1 MKLYEGLFLFDA
13 NLAAKDWPGL
23 EKHVGDLLQKNEAD
37 LVYSERWPDRKLA
50 YEVKGCRKGTYFL
63 TYFNAPGPAIT
74 TLHRDVQ
81 LSERVLRLMVLQNEY
96 IEEVL
101 DAHKARQAEREA
113 AAKAS
118 EAATEPAA
126 EKAAEAKPA
135 EDSPAESPEPAE
147 DSPAESPE
155 PAEATPAERP
165 EPAEGQLAE
174 GAISQVEIQYAGE
187 IAGINVA
194 PLTISVLK
202 GLLERSQNLLGDPR
216 GREVAVDLVEKHREL
231 PATHA
236 CHQVRA
242 AGTLHQAATDST
254 EHPLHF
260 A

>member
-74 TLHRDVQ
+74 ALHRDVQ

-118 EAATEPAA
+118 EAATESAA
-126 EKAAEAKPA
+126 EKAAEA
-135 EDSPAESPEPAE
+135 EPAE

-155 PAEATPAERP
+155 PAES
-165 EPAEGQLAE
+165 QLAE
-174 GAISQVEIQYAGE
+174 GDGGEPASGEKAAEAVEEEDAPDAG
-187 IAGINVA
+187 
-194 PLTISVLK
+194 
-202 GLLERSQNLLGDPR
+202 
-216 GREVAVDLVEKHREL
+216 VESEL
-231 PATHA
+231 P
-236 CHQVRA
+236 VDESDSEVESEPA
-242 AGTLHQAATDST
+242 AEDESQQSEEGESAVADSA
-254 EHPLHF
+254 EED
-260 A
+260 AEDS